1 MKQPQRCTYVTQ
13 GWGVHDVRWTAA
25 LRSNNLAVTEL
36 SLERDA
42 LSISEIRHRLNHSMD
57 PVVAGPLNITRD
69 LIEVRAPL
77 FGLSWG
83 FDLIEADERKD
94 DLSWMAD
101 LAGLIVDSKN
111 TRDIALQAGLDHT
124 RIHTIPWGV
133 DLQVFTPEG
142 PRTDLATLG
151 VPHDRVV
158 VLSLRALEHIYRI
171 GDIITGFALTATE
184 FPDAHLVVGNDG
196 SLRPELEGLTESLR
210 LESKVTFMG
219 KRPEYELAQIL
230 RAADVYVTASEV
242 DGSSVTLLQA
252 MACGT
257 AVVASDT
264 PGNREWIEPDV
275 TGGLF
280 DVGDPTGLAV
290 ALAAT
295 MNGLVGSRGDGVR
308 TAARQRVLH
317 RADWHRNSAQLATIL
332 LPDD

>member
-1 MKQPQRCTYVTQ
+1 
-13 GWGVHDVRWTAA
+13 
-25 LRSNNLAVTEL
+25 
-36 SLERDA
+36 
-42 LSISEIRHRLNHSMD
+42 MD

-69 LIEVRAPL
+69 LIDLNAPL

-94 DLSWMAD
+94 DLSWLAD

-151 VPHDRVV
+151 IPHDRVV
-158 VLSLRALEHIYRI
+158 VLSLRAHEHIYRI

-196 SLRPELEGLTESLR
+196 SLRPELERLTESLR
-210 LESKVTFMG
+210 LESKVTFIG
-219 KRPEYELAQIL
+219 KRPEHELAQIL
-230 RAADVYVTASEV
+230 RAADVYVTASGV

-257 AVVASDT
+257 TVVASDT
-264 PGNREWIEPDV
+264 PGNREWIDPDV
-275 TGGLF
+275 TGYLF
-280 DVGDPTGLAV
+280 PLGNPTGLATT
-290 ALAAT
+290 LQ
-295 MNGLVGSRGDGVR
+295 MMLSDLGSQESKAMR
-308 TAARQRVLH
+308 TSARQRVL
-317 RADWHRNSAQLATIL
+317 RTADWHHNSAQLARIL
-332 LPDD
+332 LPEH